1 MKNCMGKNRNLTI
14 KALTILRDNTN
25 ITAGRFA
32 QLYFDQ
38 PEQEYLFTAV
48 SNQGN
53 GACAGKKAWLCAGS
67 LLGRLAKKDFVLKKT
82 YMNPTRYSL
91 TEKGRKELLKVT
103 EQ

>member
-1 MKNCMGKNRNLTI
+1 MTMLIPKQR
-14 KALTILRDNTN
+14 KALAVLDANPR
-25 ITAGRFA
+25 ITASRFA
-32 QLYFDQ
+32 QLYFDE
-38 PEQEYLFTAV
+38 PEHDYLHAAV

-67 LLGRLAKKDFVLKKT
+67 LLGRLSKKDFVLKKT

-103 EQ
+103 EK